1 MAQSVERRT
10 CNQAALGSTLACSQ
24 KVADNILGQ
33 DMNLIIVSPHQGV
46 KLVPAGDGSE
56 RYVAYELTFIE
67 FIQGWIELFS
77 AGA

>member
-1 MAQSVERRT
+1 MYRQKF
-10 CNQAALGSTLACSQ
+10 SQ
-24 KVADNILGQ
+24 KRYLSLY
-33 DMNLIIVSPHQGV
+33 MNLIIVSPHQGV
-46 KLVPAGDGSE
+46 KLVLAGDGSE